1 MCAKVGT
8 NKRRNIESALRRGE
22 YGEGFPVTVQKETG
36 SELRQ
41 NPTDNLKSIMSD
53 ECDVC
58 QNEQLVQQVDSGTT
72 DTQKNHLHIF
82 GFPRFSI

>member
-58 QNEQLVQQVDSGTT
+58 QNENLVQQVDSRQTKTT
-72 DTQKNHLHIF
+72 KHIF
-82 GFPRFSI
+82 FVLLDSVFD